1 MGQPS
6 HILSYVADARSSTAL
21 YSKILGLPPEE
32 ATPTYAVFA
41 LPSGGRLAL
50 RARDAVEPRATLPGG
65 TELCFSVDSAEAV
78 RKTRNDWFKLG
89 LRIIQEPVQ
98 MDFGF
103 TFTAAD
109 PDGHRLRV
117 FSPSQA

>member
-1 MGQPS
+1 MAQPT
-6 HILSYVADARSSTAL
+6 HILSYVADAPTSTAL
-21 YSKILGLPPEE
+21 YAKILGVQPEE
-32 ATPTYAVFA
+32 VTPTYAVFA
-41 LPSGGRLAL
+41 LPNGGRLAL
-50 RARDAVEPRATLPGG
+50 RDRDGVEPRATLPGG
-65 TELCFSVDSAEAV
+65 TELCFAVDTDDAV
-78 RKTRNDWFKLG
+78 RRTRNTWFKLG

-117 FSPSQA
+117 FSPS

>member
-1 MGQPS
+1 MASPNF
-6 HILSYVADARSSTAL
+6 ILAYVADAPRSAAL
-21 YSKILGLPPEE
+21 YSKLLDAQPVESSPNW
-32 ATPTYAVFA
+32 AMFA
-41 LPSGGRLAL
+41 LPNGLAL
-50 RARDAVEPRATLPGG
+50 GLWARSDVEPRATLPGG
-65 TELCFSVDSAEAV
+65 SEIGFPVADDDAV
-78 RKTRNDWFKLG
+78 RLTRDAWEKLG
-89 LRIIQEPVQ
+89 LRIIQEPVK